1 MFMCQF
7 LCVKFVAILGE
18 GKKDEVCYSVQNK
31 SKHTHMHARTCMC
44 ARPGKD
50 RLQYSAAESHKSF
63 NERIFQAQFI
73 TLRWLNMSG
82 WQIVLELDEHQT
94 CHSSDKIV
102 SQPGLG
108 AVTVRITC
116 SWEKFLLTEIK
127 YNCQNHLFLREASLD
142 GNQIQLSESLVPE
155 RSFSWRKSNTTVRIT
170 CSWEKFLLTEI
181 KYNCQNHLFLREV
194 SLDGNQIQ
202 LSESLV
208 PERSFSWWKSNTTV
222 RITCSWEKFLWRKS
236 NTTVRITCSW
246 EKFLLTEIKYNCQ
259 NHLFLREVF
268 LDGYQM
274 QAEYIF
280 SSPFKTH
287 RRRVLLYKSSTKLL
301 FVLDDEYY
309 YEWVNVTAIKNVI
322 LMRSCWV
329 IFVCVHVFRGFVCV
343 KLCL

>member
-127 YNCQNHLFLREASLD
+127 YNCQNHLFLRE
-142 GNQIQLSESLVPE
+142 
-155 RSFSWRKSNTTVRIT
+155 
-170 CSWEKFLLTEI
+170 
-181 KYNCQNHLFLREV
+181 
-194 SLDGNQIQ
+194 
-202 LSESLV
+202 
-208 PERSFSWWKSNTTV
+208 
-222 RITCSWEKFLWRKS
+222 
-236 NTTVRITCSW
+236 
-246 EKFLLTEIKYNCQ
+246 
-259 NHLFLREVF
+259 VF

-309 YEWVNVTAIKNVI
+309 YEWVSVTAIKNVI